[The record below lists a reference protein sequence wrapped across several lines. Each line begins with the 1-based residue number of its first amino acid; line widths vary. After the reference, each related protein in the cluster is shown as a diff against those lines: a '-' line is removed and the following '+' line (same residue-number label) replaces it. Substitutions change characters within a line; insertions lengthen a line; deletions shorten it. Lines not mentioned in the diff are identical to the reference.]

1 MKKLSFLLVSLGLLT
16 VCLSSCDD
24 KGTGTNPTAE
34 SDTIKGPISTN
45 TTWSANKK
53 YFLKTFVYVESGAT
67 LTIEPGTVIKGLD
80 KGALIVKP
88 GGKLIAKGSST
99 QPIVFTSAKAKGQR
113 AAGDWGGIIILG
125 NAPTNKVTPT
135 IEGENQTTYGGTNAA
150 DNSGEISYVR
160 IEFAGIPFE
169 PNREINGLTLGGVGS
184 GTKIDHVQVS
194 YGGDD
199 AFEWFG
205 GTVNASYLISYR
217 TLDDDF
223 DTDFGYSGKV
233 QYGLIIRDPAVAD
246 AAGDSNMFESDNDAT
261 GSDLTPQTSA
271 MFANISGF
279 MADGTP
285 VTPYRSAARIRRNSA
300 VSIYNSVFVGKFD
313 NGLELAT
320 KGATDEGT
328 GTSADNFKNGKS
340 DYMGLVLSGMDA
352 LLTSGVDATRFDDA
366 SRMND
371 RSKAVTDLGL
381 AAGYNSLTA
390 KPALLPSGAFLKSG
404 GATLPAGFTATT
416 YRGAFNDTDWTDG
429 WANFDPQNTD
439 Y

>member
-1 MKKLSFLLVSLGLLT
+1 MKKLSLLFVSIGLLT

-24 KGTGTNPTAE
+24 NNGGGTPAAT
-34 SDTIKGPISTN
+34 SDTVKGPISAN

-88 GGKLIAKGSST
+88 GGKLIAKGTAT

-113 AAGDWGGIIILG
+113 NPGDWGGVIILG
-125 NAPTNKVTPT
+125 NAPTNKVNPK
-135 IEGENQTTYGGTNAA
+135 IEGENTTSFGGTNAA

-160 IEFAGIPFE
+160 IEFAGIAFE

-205 GTVNASYLISYR
+205 GNVNANYLVSYR

-279 MADGTP
+279 LADGTP
-285 VTPYRSAARIRRNSA
+285 SQYYRSAARIRRNSA

-320 KGATDEGT
+320 KGSSDDGT
-328 GTSADNFKNGKS
+328 SSSADNFKSGKS
-340 DYMGLVLSGMDA
+340 DYAGLVLTGMDA
-352 LLTSGVDATRFDDA
+352 LLTSAVDATRFDDA
-366 SRMND
+366 SRKND
-371 RSKAVTDLGL
+371 RSKAVADLGL

-390 KPALLPSGAFLKSG
+390 KPGMLPTGAFLKSG
-404 GATLPAGFTATT
+404 GATLPSGFTATT
-416 YRGAFNDTDWTDG
+416 YRGAFNDTDWTEG
-429 WANFDPQNTD
+429 WTNFDPQNTD